1 MPTIPDAEIQAA
13 SYRYLRIGLVALL
26 LALGAAVGYQ
36 SGKQGFALASVSAY
50 YYTPAQAIFVSAL
63 IGLGVCMIALQGL
76 TYPEDVFLNLG
87 GMFAM
92 VVAVVP
98 TSRGADFETAL
109 RACRTVGGTLNQGP
123 AGKPDC
129 PSLLALQNATVANVQ
144 NNMAALLF
152 VGGLALLLVAIL
164 LWRKILLWRN
174 TDAKPAR
181 SVRWWIFGGFA
192 AALLIWLGALVALL
206 VSADWLAGNAH
217 YIAAA
222 GLFASIV
229 AVVVANAF
237 HRKEKPAAVALKSP
251 RDYRYTWI
259 AVAMVLVTGALLV
272 LWRTGALSL
281 FWVEIVVAL
290 MFAIFWATQT
300 ISLEREASRA
310 ALSPPSS
317 PPQEAAAIHR

>member
-36 SGKQGFALASVSAY
+36 SVKQGFALASVSAY

-109 RACRTVGGTLNQGP
+109 RACRKVGGTLNQGA

-129 PSLLALQNATVANVQ
+129 PSVLALQKATIANVQ
-144 NNMAALLF
+144 NNVTALLI

-164 LWRKILLWRN
+164 LYRKRHAIS
-174 TDAKPAR
+174 AG
-181 SVRWWIFGGFA
+181 SVRWWVFGGFA

-206 VSADWLAGNAH
+206 VSAEWLAGNAH

-222 GLFASIV
+222 GLLACILLVAFFNARRRKSQQAAQTSAVRNPYAVVAAVMLAGAAVSIV
-229 AVVVANAF
+229 LWLINA
-237 HRKEKPAAVALKSP
+237 
-251 RDYRYTWI
+251 I
-259 AVAMVLVTGALLV
+259 
-272 LWRTGALSL
+272 SL

-290 MFAIFWATQT
+290 LFAIFWATQT
-300 ISLEREASRA
+300 ISIEREAARA
-310 ALSPPSS
+310 ASS
-317 PPQEAAAIHR
+317 PPQEVAAIHP

>member
-26 LALGAAVGYQ
+26 LALGAAVAYQ
-36 SGKQGFALASVSAY
+36 SGQQGFALASVSAY

-98 TSRGADFETAL
+98 TSRGADFDTAL
-109 RACRTVGGTLNQGP
+109 QACRKVGGTLNQGA

-129 PSLLALQNATVANVQ
+129 PSVLALQNATIANVE
-144 NNMAALLF
+144 NNMTALLI

-164 LWRKILLWRN
+164 LYRKRH
-174 TDAKPAR
+174 AFPAG
-181 SVRWWIFGGFA
+181 SVRWWILGGFA

-206 VSADWLAGNAH
+206 ISAEWLAGNAH

-222 GLFASIV
+222 GLLACILLVAFSNARRRKSQQAAQTSPPRNPYTLV
-229 AVVVANAF
+229 AVVMLAG
-237 HRKEKPAAVALKSP
+237 AAVS
-251 RDYRYTWI
+251 I
-259 AVAMVLVTGALLV
+259 V
-272 LWRTGALSL
+272 LWLINAISL

-290 MFAIFWATQT
+290 LFAIFWATQT
-300 ISLEREASRA
+300 ISLEREASKA
-310 ALSPPSS
+310 ASS
-317 PPQEAAAIHR
+317 QPQEVAARHR